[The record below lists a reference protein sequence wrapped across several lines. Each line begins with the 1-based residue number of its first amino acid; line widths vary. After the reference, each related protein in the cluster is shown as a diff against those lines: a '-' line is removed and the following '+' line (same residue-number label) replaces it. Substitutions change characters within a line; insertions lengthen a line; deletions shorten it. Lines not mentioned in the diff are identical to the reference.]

1 MTPIRILLVDDHAVV
16 RAGLR
21 MLLGADP
28 ELQIVGE
35 AENGA
40 QALRLT
46 DELAPDVVLMDIS
59 MPDMNGIEATR
70 KIKEQAPN
78 VVVLALTM
86 HEDDQYFFE
95 MLAAGAS
102 GYVPKRAAPNDLL
115 SAIHAV
121 HNGGVFLFPSVARV
135 LVQDYVQRAARAG
148 AAGHSFDVLTERER
162 EVLALIAQGLS
173 NQEIAGSARDQR
185 QDRQPAPR
193 EHHGQA
199 EPAQPG
205 RAGALRDRKG
215 LDRYHVSAT
224 APSAMFYRSFSWMV

>member
-1 MTPIRILLVDDHAVV
+1 MSPIRILLVDDHAVV

-28 ELQIVGE
+28 ELQIIGE

-40 QALRLT
+40 QALCLT

-78 VVVLALTM
+78 VTVLALTM

-121 HNGGVFLFPSVARV
+121 HGGGVFLFPSVARA

-173 NQEIAGSARDQR
+173 NQEIADQLVISAKTVNRH
-185 QDRQPAPR
+185 R
-193 EHHGQA
+193 ENIMAKLNLHSRVELVRYA
-199 EPAQPG
+199 IE
-205 RAGALRDRKG
+205 KG
-215 LDRYHVSAT
+215 LIDIT
-224 APSAMFYRSFSWMV
+224 

>member
-1 MTPIRILLVDDHAVV
+1 MNPIRILLVDDHAVV

-21 MLLGADP
+21 MLLGADA

-46 DELAPDVVLMDIS
+46 DDLAPDVVLMDIS

-70 KIKEQAPN
+70 RIKADHPN

-95 MLAAGAS
+95 MLGAGAS
-102 GYVPKRAAPNDLL
+102 GYVPKRAAPNDLI

-121 HNGGVFLFPSVARV
+121 QGGGVFLFPSVARS
-135 LVQDYVQRAARAG
+135 LVQDFLQRSTHAG
-148 AAGHSFDVLTERER
+148 AERPGHSFDALTERER
-162 EVLALIAQGLS
+162 EVLTLIAQGRS
-173 NQEIAGSARDQR
+173 NQEIADQLVISIKTVNR
-185 QDRQPAPR
+185 HR
-193 EHHGQA
+193 ENIMAKLNLHSRV
-199 EPAQPG
+199 ELV
-205 RAGALRDRKG
+205 RYALEKG
-215 LDRYHVSAT
+215 LIVIE
-224 APSAMFYRSFSWMV
+224 

>member
-1 MTPIRILLVDDHAVV
+1 MNPIRILLVDDHAVV

-70 KIKEQAPN
+70 KIKEQNPN

-173 NQEIAGSARDQR
+173 NQEIADQLVISAKTVNRH
-185 QDRQPAPR
+185 R
-193 EHHGQA
+193 ENIMAKLNLHSRVELVRYA
-199 EPAQPG
+199 IE
-205 RAGALRDRKG
+205 KG
-215 LDRYHVSAT
+215 LIDIT
-224 APSAMFYRSFSWMV
+224 

>member
-1 MTPIRILLVDDHAVV
+1 MSPIRILLVDDHAVV
-16 RAGLR
+16 RAGLH

-78 VVVLALTM
+78 VAVLALTM

-102 GYVPKRAAPNDLL
+102 GYVPKRAAPNDLI

-121 HNGGVFLFPSVARV
+121 YKGGVFLFPSVARV
-135 LVQDYVQRAARAG
+135 LVQDYIQRAARAG
-148 AAGHSFDVLTERER
+148 TAGHGFDVLTERER
-162 EVLALIAQGLS
+162 EVLTLIAQGLS
-173 NQEIAGSARDQR
+173 NQDIADQLVISAKTVNRH
-185 QDRQPAPR
+185 R
-193 EHHGQA
+193 ENIMAKLNLHSRVELVRYA
-199 EPAQPG
+199 IE
-205 RAGALRDRKG
+205 KG
-215 LDRYHVSAT
+215 LIEIT
-224 APSAMFYRSFSWMV
+224 

>member
-1 MTPIRILLVDDHAVV
+1 MCPIRILLVDDHAVV

-35 AENGA
+35 ADNGA
-40 QALRLT
+40 QALRLAG
-46 DELAPDVVLMDIS
+46 ELAPDVVLMDIS

-70 KIKEQAPN
+70 KIKEQNPN

-135 LVQDYVQRAARAG
+135 LVQDYVQRAARTG

-173 NQEIAGSARDQR
+173 NQEIADQLVISAKTVNRH
-185 QDRQPAPR
+185 R
-193 EHHGQA
+193 ENIMAKLNLHSRV
-199 EPAQPG
+199 ELV
-205 RAGALRDRKG
+205 RYALEKG
-215 LDRYHVSAT
+215 LIDI
-224 APSAMFYRSFSWMV
+224 M

>member
-40 QALRLT
+40 QALRLV
-46 DELAPDVVLMDIS
+46 DEVAPDVVLMDIS

-78 VVVLALTM
+78 VTVLALTM

-102 GYVPKRAAPNDLL
+102 GYVPKRAAPNDLI

-162 EVLALIAQGLS
+162 EVLSLIAQGLS
-173 NQEIAGSARDQR
+173 NQEIADQLVISAKTVNRH
-185 QDRQPAPR
+185 R
-193 EHHGQA
+193 ENIMAKLNLHSRVELVRYA
-199 EPAQPG
+199 IE
-205 RAGALRDRKG
+205 KG
-215 LDRYHVSAT
+215 LIEII
-224 APSAMFYRSFSWMV
+224 